1 LGETKRKIGFQES
14 ELQNSGRTNLG
25 EVKDALEE
33 TEYFY
38 RRMETTSKA
47 PKEFQHNLNA
57 FISRARAVTWVLK
70 KQFSGNQ
77 KFSDWYAAEEKI
89 MRADELM
96 SFFVEARNI
105 SLKEKPIRP
114 QSSTYIRHIEIS
126 TSKGRGFAITG
137 DGEPVWIE
145 KNGEGKE
152 KMIHAEEFDSE
163 IAKQYYFANPTPPKL
178 FENLQ
183 VIDLC
188 GLYLKALKS
197 LVEEALK
204 NIS

>member
-1 LGETKRKIGFQES
+1 MKRKSGNQES
-14 ELQNSGRTNLG
+14 KLRISGRTSLN
-25 EVKDALEE
+25 EVKDALDEA
-33 TEYFY
+33 EYFY
-38 RRMETTSKA
+38 QRMESA
-47 PKEFQHNLNA
+47 LQVPKEFRHNLNA

-77 KFSDWYAAEEKI
+77 KFSDWYAVKEKI

-96 SFFVEARNI
+96 SFFVKLRNI
-105 SLKEKPIRP
+105 SLKEKPIQP
-114 QSSTYIRHIEIS
+114 QSSTYIRNIEIS
-126 TSKGRGFAITG
+126 NSKGRGFAITG

-152 KMIHAEEFDSE
+152 KTIHAGEFDSE
-163 IAKQYYFANPTPPKL
+163 IIKAYYFANPPPPKL

-204 NIS
+204 NFNKE

>member
-1 LGETKRKIGFQES
+1 M
-14 ELQNSGRTNLG
+14 N
-25 EVKDALEE
+25 EVKDTLDEA
-33 TEYFY
+33 EYFY
-38 RRMETTSKA
+38 IQMEAKLKN
-47 PKEFQHNLNA
+47 PKELRYNLNA

-77 KFSDWYAAEEKI
+77 KFSEWYALEEKI

-96 SFFVEARNI
+96 KFFVKARNI

-114 QSSTYIRHIEIS
+114 QASTYIRHIEIS

-145 KNGEGKE
+145 ENGEGE
-152 KMIHAEEFDSE
+152 KKTIHAKEFDNE
-163 IAKQYYFANPTPPKL
+163 IAKAYYFADPHPPKL
-178 FENLQ
+178 FEKLQ

-197 LVEEALK
+197 LVEEALTK
-204 NIS
+204 FIVE

>member
-1 LGETKRKIGFQES
+1 M
-14 ELQNSGRTNLG
+14 N
-25 EVKDALEE
+25 EVRDALDEA
-33 TEYFY
+33 EYFY
-38 RRMETTSKA
+38 QKMEATSKV
-47 PKEFQHNLNA
+47 PKEFRYNLNA

-77 KFSDWYAAEEKI
+77 KFSDWYAKEEKM
-89 MRADELM
+89 MREDELM
-96 SFFVEARNI
+96 RFFVEARNI

-114 QSSTYIRHIEIS
+114 QSSTYIRHIEVS

-145 KNGEGKE
+145 KDGEGKE
-152 KMIHAEEFDSE
+152 KTIHAEEFDTE
-163 IAKQYYFANPTPPKL
+163 IAKAYYFANPYPPKL
-178 FENLQ
+178 FEKLQ

-204 NIS
+204 NFADN

>member
-1 LGETKRKIGFQES
+1 MNGKTGNQES
-14 ELQNSGRTNLG
+14 ELWNSGRTKLN
-25 EVKDALEE
+25 EAKDAFEE
-33 TEYFY
+33 AEYFY
-38 RRMETTSKA
+38 RRMEATSKI
-47 PKEFQHNLNA
+47 PKEFQYNLNA

-70 KQFSGNQ
+70 KQFFGNQ
-77 KFSDWYAAEEKI
+77 RFSDWYAEEEKI

-114 QSSTYIRHIEIS
+114 QSSTFIRHIEVS
-126 TSKGRGFAITG
+126 SSKGRGFAITG

-152 KMIHAEEFDSE
+152 KTIHAEEFDSE
-163 IAKQYYFANPTPPKL
+163 IAKAYYFANPLPPKL

-188 GLYLKALKS
+188 GSYLKALKS

-204 NIS
+204 NFIRE

>member
-1 LGETKRKIGFQES
+1 M
-14 ELQNSGRTNLG
+14 N

-33 TEYFY
+33 AEYFY
-38 RRMETTSKA
+38 QKMEATNI
-47 PKEFQHNLNA
+47 PKEFRFNVNA
-57 FISRARAVTWVLK
+57 FISRARALTWVLK

-77 KFSDWYAAEEKI
+77 RFSEWYASQEKL
-89 MRADELM
+89 MRKDELM
-96 SFFVEARNI
+96 SFFKEARNI
-105 SLKEKPIRP
+105 SVKENPIRP
-114 QSSTYIRHIEIS
+114 RSLTSIRNIEVT

-152 KMIHAEEFDSE
+152 KQIHADEFDSE
-163 IAKQYYFANPTPPKL
+163 ITRAYYFTNPIPPKL
-178 FENLQ
+178 FQNLE

-188 GLYLKALKS
+188 GLYLVALRN

-204 NIS
+204 NFAEY